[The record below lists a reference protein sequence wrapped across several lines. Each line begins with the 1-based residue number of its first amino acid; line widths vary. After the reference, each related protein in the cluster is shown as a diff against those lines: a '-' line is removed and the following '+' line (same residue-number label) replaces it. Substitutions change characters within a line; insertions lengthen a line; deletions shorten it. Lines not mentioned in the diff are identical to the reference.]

1 MQGLILLT
9 ASYLAEIV
17 ARKRFL
23 QNILM
28 YKQQNEIIKH
38 KTINEK
44 LQRKLLENMLPPGVV
59 DKLQQQQK
67 EDQLESAAAASK
79 LLNNLSQRHLGVSIL
94 FADLAEFTALTS
106 QIESIQVMV
115 FLNELFEVFDAL
127 CDGYNVY
134 KVETPPDAHH

>member
-1 MQGLILLT
+1 MTLPGLLQLQHLSGDVNIIMGTQNYLRLLPPLFVQGLILLT

-79 LLNNLSQRHLGVSIL
+79 LLNNLSQRHLG
-94 FADLAEFTALTS
+94 
-106 QIESIQVMV
+106 
-115 FLNELFEVFDAL
+115 
-127 CDGYNVY
+127 
-134 KVETPPDAHH
+134 

>member
-28 YKQQNEIIKH
+28 YKQQNEIIKQ
-38 KTINEK
+38 KTVNEK
-44 LQRKLLENMLPPGVV
+44 LQRKLLESMLPPGVV

-115 FLNELFEVFDAL
+115 FLNVSHVRNFQLQL
-127 CDGYNVY
+127 Q
-134 KVETPPDAHH
+134 